1 MLKNSFA
8 MRRAGRRAFT
18 LAEMLISMVVLGVL
32 TSMVARGISAS
43 GYKGDAAARTIRSAL
58 QQAQRVAIQRQY
70 DVVISFDS
78 ARGRFRVHEDAD
90 NDHVVDATDLVA
102 WHSLEY
108 GLVFVQPAVGID
120 NKVAAGFATPSTQ
133 IDGMPSIV
141 FHRDG
146 SASESTVIYLKDGSP
161 GATTM
166 RAIAITRS
174 TGRTQWYKGNTTTWK
189 LGGL

>member
-1 MLKNSFA
+1 MRENSFA
-8 MRRAGRRAFT
+8 LRTVRRAFT
-18 LAEMLISMVVLGVL
+18 LAEMLISLVVLGVL

-43 GYKGDAAARTIRSAL
+43 GYKGDAAARQIRSAL

-78 ARGRFRVHEDAD
+78 ARGRYRVHEDAD

-108 GLVFVQPAVGID
+108 GLLFARPAVGID
-120 NKVAAGFATPSTQ
+120 GKPAAGFAAPSTML
-133 IDGMPSIV
+133 DGMPSIA

-146 SASESTVIYLKDGSP
+146 SASENTVIYLKDGAP

-166 RAIAITRS
+166 RAISITRS
-174 TGRTQWYKGNTTTWK
+174 TGRTQWYKGNATAWK
-189 LGGL
+189 IGGL